1 MARKS
6 RQSEQIDRIKNYQPI
21 RPESVLPVNRT
32 AIYARLSLY
41 DLNHICRD
49 SIQNQVSLLEE
60 FQLKS
65 DNSFDGVLAG
75 RNPFIPLCIE

>member
-6 RQSEQIDRIKNYQPI
+6 RQSEQIDRIKNSQPI

-60 FQLKS
+60 YMEDHPEL
-65 DNSFDGVLAG
+65 NLTC
-75 RNPFIPLCIE
+75 L